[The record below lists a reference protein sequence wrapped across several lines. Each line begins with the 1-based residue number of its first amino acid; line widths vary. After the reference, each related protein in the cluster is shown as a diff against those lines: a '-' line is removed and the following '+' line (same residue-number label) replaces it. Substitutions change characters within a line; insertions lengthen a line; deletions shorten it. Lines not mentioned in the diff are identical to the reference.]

1 MQGAL
6 ILSARLHE
14 PGVTRAKDG
23 LRTVDDLELAEN
35 IRNMT
40 PQQLLE
46 SPHSVIGSVDQ
57 ISERLQ
63 AHRERYTCSYFVI
76 HDHNMEQFAP
86 IVARLTGM

>member
-35 IRNMT
+35 ILN
-40 PQQLLE
+40 
-46 SPHSVIGSVDQ
+46 VI
-57 ISERLQ
+57 L
-63 AHRERYTCSYFVI
+63 
-76 HDHNMEQFAP
+76 
-86 IVARLTGM
+86 